1 MMSPSLDRSPG
12 LPDDLLFQR
21 LLYNAQNIHSVL
33 IRDTASGIEAT
44 PAQFLRDVIFFQDRI
59 NIQLATNGISAHDV
73 TGHRD
78 VYICILAPLSY
89 EFLVAFYAVI
99 ALGSVAVPLS
109 TSILP
114 EEGAWILNKC
124 RATCLLVGTNQ
135 GNPASQI
142 RALRQ
147 PGLDIPIELALGHD
161 SPALSSTVS
170 RDSFNPNGPG
180 LVLFTSGTT
189 GPPKGVVLP
198 RCFFFPN
205 VELDCASHDIA
216 LVYRPVNGL
225 SGILNLMDLIYA
237 GACAELFPGGIQPAI
252 IWERLRQGGVTV
264 LAGAT
269 RFWQLLMLHYEEILS
284 RLPLSD
290 LQEYRA
296 GVHNLRVAWFG
307 GGLPSPVARRF
318 WLRLRTGKS
327 WIVKYGSS
335 ETGRE
340 AFSFRFR
347 EEEEIAQPV
356 IGTPLPGVTAKLTE
370 GDHGELLLKSSTM
383 MIGYLDDEQRTRET
397 FDSEGYYKTGDLVH
411 RESSGLWIIDGRA
424 TVDFVRFNG
433 LRVSVNEVE
442 SHVCELPYIGEA
454 YVLCI
459 PDLQYGQRVGCLVR
473 RRNKPADMDSQEISL
488 GQLRRDLSDAL
499 SVYKLPSILRVLEP
513 HAKLPTSPQGKLARS
528 QAIKMYFL
536 DDMQSSCME
545 VWPLDAEDLK
555 PKKAWDWGGVAA

>member
-1 MMSPSLDRSPG
+1 MSPSLDRLPG
-12 LPDDLLFQR
+12 LPDDPLFER
-21 LLYNAQNIHSVL
+21 LLYNAQHIHSTL
-33 IRDTASGIEAT
+33 IRDTSAGIAAT
-44 PAQFLRDVIFFQDRI
+44 PAQFLRDVIFFKDRI
-59 NIQLATNGISAHDV
+59 NRQLTTSGIDIHNVAAH
-73 TGHRD
+73 GD
-78 VYICILAPLSY
+78 VYICILAQLSY

-99 ALGSVAVPLS
+99 ALGGVAVPLS

-124 RATCLLVGTNQ
+124 RASCLLVGTNQ
-135 GNPASQI
+135 GDLASQI
-142 RALRQ
+142 RSEQQ
-147 PGLDIPIELALGHD
+147 PGLDVPIELTPGD
-161 SPALSSTVS
+161 SVPALSSTATG
-170 RDSFNPNGPG
+170 DSFHPNGPA

-198 RCFFFPN
+198 RSFFFPN

-225 SGILNLMDLIYA
+225 SGILNLMDLIYV

-269 RFWQLLMLHYEEILS
+269 RFWQLLMLHYEEHLS
-284 RLPLSD
+284 RLPSSD
-290 LQEYRA
+290 LKEYRA
-296 GVHNLRVAWFG
+296 GAYNLRVAWFG

-318 WLRLRTGKS
+318 WLQLRTGKS

-347 EEEEIAQPV
+347 EEKDIAKV
-356 IGTPLPGVTAKLTE
+356 RDSVVHIDAKKKDVDLQ
-370 GDHGELLLKSSTM
+370 
-383 MIGYLDDEQRTRET
+383 YLDDEQRTRET
-397 FDSEGYYKTGDLVH
+397 FDDEGYYKTGDLVH

-473 RRNKPADMDSQEISL
+473 CRNKTLDLDSPEISL
-488 GQLRRDLSDAL
+488 ERLRGDLSDAL
-499 SVYKLPSILRVLEP
+499 SVYKLPSILRVLEAD
-513 HAKLPTSPQGKLARS
+513 AKLPTSPQGKLARS
-528 QAIKMYFL
+528 QTIKIYFL
-536 DDMQSSCME
+536 DDTQSSCLE
-545 VWPLDAEDLK
+545 VWPLDAKDLR

>member
-1 MMSPSLDRSPG
+1 MSPSLDRLPG
-12 LPDDLLFQR
+12 LPDDPLFER

-33 IRDTASGIEAT
+33 IRDTAAGIEAT
-44 PAQFLRDVIFFQDRI
+44 PAQFLRDIIFFQDRI
-59 NIQLATNGISAHDV
+59 NIQLATNGVSAHDV
-73 TGHRD
+73 AGHGD
-78 VYICILAPLSY
+78 IYICILAPLSY

-99 ALGSVAVPLS
+99 ALGGVAVPLS

-135 GNPASQI
+135 GDLASQI
-142 RALRQ
+142 RSEQQ
-147 PGLDIPIELALGHD
+147 PGLDIPIELALGHN
-161 SPALSSTVS
+161 SPALSSTAT
-170 RDSFNPNGPG
+170 RESFNPNGPG

-205 VELDCASHDIA
+205 VELDCTSHDIA

-269 RFWQLLMLHYEEILS
+269 RFWQLLMLHYEENLS
-284 RLPLSD
+284 RLPSSD
-290 LQEYRA
+290 LQEYRDGA
-296 GVHNLRVAWFG
+296 HNLRVAWFG

-347 EEEEIAQPV
+347 KEEEIAQPV

-370 GDHGELLLKSSTM
+370 GDHGELLLKSPTM

-397 FDSEGYYKTGDLVH
+397 FDNEGYYKTGDLVH

-473 RRNKPADMDSQEISL
+473 RRNKTGDMDSREISL
-488 GQLRRDLSDAL
+488 EQLRRDLSDAL
-499 SVYKLPSILRVLEP
+499 SVYKLPSILKVLEP

-536 DDMQSSCME
+536 EDTQSSCME
-545 VWPLDAEDLK
+545 VWPLDAEDLR

>member
-1 MMSPSLDRSPG
+1 MSPSLDRLPG
-12 LPDDLLFQR
+12 LPDDPLFEK
-21 LLYNAQNIHSVL
+21 LIYNAQHIHSTL
-33 IRDTASGIEAT
+33 IRDTSSGIAAT
-44 PAQFLRDVIFFQDRI
+44 PAQFLRDVVFFKHRI
-59 NIQLATNGISAHDV
+59 NIQLATSGIDIHTVAGDV
-73 TGHRD
+73 D

-99 ALGSVAVPLS
+99 ALGGVAVPLS

-124 RATCLLVGTNQ
+124 HASCLLVGTNQ
-135 GNPASQI
+135 GELASQI
-142 RALRQ
+142 RSEQQ
-147 PGLDIPIELALGHD
+147 PGLDVPIELTPRD
-161 SPALSSTVS
+161 SSPALPSTATG
-170 RDSFNPNGPG
+170 DSFNPNGPG

-198 RCFFFPN
+198 RSFFFPN
-205 VELDCASHDIA
+205 VELDCEPHDIA

-225 SGILNLMDLIYA
+225 SGILNLMDLIYV

-252 IWERLRQGGVTV
+252 IWERLRQGGVSV

-269 RFWQLLMLHYEEILS
+269 RFWQLLMLHYEENLS
-284 RLPLSD
+284 QLPSSD
-290 LQEYRA
+290 LQEYREGA
-296 GVHNLRVAWFG
+296 YNLRVAWFG

-318 WLRLRTGKS
+318 WLQLRTGKS

-347 EEEEIAQPV
+347 GEEEIAKPV
-356 IGTPLPGVTAKLTE
+356 IGTPLPGVTAKLSE
-370 GDHGELLLKSSTM
+370 GDHGELLLKSPTM

-397 FDSEGYYKTGDLVH
+397 FDDDGYYKTGDLVH

-473 RRNKPADMDSQEISL
+473 CRNKTSDLDSREISL
-488 GQLRRDLSDAL
+488 ERLRGDLSDAL
-499 SVYKLPSILRVLEP
+499 SVYKLPSILRVLEAD
-513 HAKLPTSPQGKLARS
+513 AKLPTSPQGKLARS
-528 QAIKMYFL
+528 QTIKMYFL
-536 DDMQSSCME
+536 DDTQSSCLE
-545 VWPLDAEDLK
+545 VWPLDAEDLR
-555 PKKAWDWGGVAA
+555 PKKAWDWGGVSA